1 METQKKYDI
10 FISYRREGGKNIA
23 RLLKTELGL
32 RGYHAFLDFDELK
45 DGRFDKRIMDAI
57 DAAPVF
63 MFILSEHALD
73 RCVDENDW
81 VRREIE
87 YAMETERHI
96 VPINPDKSFSDFPD
110 YVPKNLKDGLGL
122 HQFSQLLLDDLFNQ
136 TMDKLVSE
144 RLEPILGKRNRYKM
158 STTGATIHLSTDA
171 NCEVYRY
178 GKHECNVVTGEDKIV
193 YLKKGKH
200 KFEFISIDNEKDK
213 YSIVFSV
220 EDIDMEDM
228 LEIQLQPIIE
238 KREIEERTR
247 REAEERARIEERKIA
262 EEKSRQEE
270 ERLRKEK
277 ELQEK
282 RIKYLEEAAQRGD
295 GGAKITLAQMYENGE
310 GVERDIDKAIDNYRS
325 AIVHNCFTEY
335 VDDMRALIKEKES
348 KAKEAKSQSLQ
359 PISVNGVSFNMVQVQ
374 GGTFTIGAT
383 PEQESENPWDDER
396 PAHEVAVTDYMIG
409 ETAVTQALWEAVMG
423 VSIQEQ
429 SKKGTLGSSLR
440 GVGANYPMY
449 HISWDDCQ
457 EFVAKLSQLTGK
469 NFRLP
474 TEAEWEFAARGG
486 NQGKGF
492 KYAGSDTLGD
502 VAWHDDGKT
511 FETSPV
517 AQKHPNELGLYDM
530 SGNVW
535 EWCQDWYINYGVE
548 LTPAMLKSA
557 GMSHVTRGGSWNRAP
572 RFCRVS
578 VRGHSTP
585 NERVNYVG
593 LRVVMEIE

>member
-262 EEKSRQEE
+262 EEKSRETEE
-270 ERLRKEK
+270 KLHQVEK
-277 ELQEK
+277 CL
-282 RIKYLEEAAQRGD
+282 
-295 GGAKITLAQMYENGE
+295 KIA
-310 GVERDIDKAIDNYRS
+310 R
-325 AIVHNCFTEY
+325 
-335 VDDMRALIKEKES
+335 
-348 KAKEAKSQSLQ
+348 EAKQCFDLVSAELKKDDKKSNDNLNNVSLHKAAEFFGKALDLSLKGNNSKEGENKQFESNESSIQ
-359 PISVNGVSFNMVQVQ
+359 PISVNGVSFNMIKVQ

-449 HISWDDCQ
+449 HISWYDCQ
-457 EFVAKLSQLTGK
+457 EFVARLSQQTGK
-469 NFRLP
+469 KFRLP

-502 VAWHDDGKT
+502 VAWHDDGHT

-517 AQKHPNELGLYDM
+517 AQKQPNELGLYDM

-548 LTPAMLKSA
+548 LTPAMMKSPK
-557 GMSHVTRGGSWNRAP
+557 MSHVTRGGSWNRAP

>member
-1 METQKKYDI
+1 MAQEKKYDV
-10 FISYRREGGKNIA
+10 FISYSRK
-23 RLLKTELGL
+23 
-32 RGYHAFLDFDELK
+32 DFDEVNTFVEMLK
-45 DGRFDKRIMDAI
+45 RRIPTLDIWFDLTGIESGDEFRDKIISAIKRSQYVLFA
-57 DAAPVF
+57 
-63 MFILSEHALD
+63 LSINSDQSKWTRKELQFASGKGKK
-73 RCVDENDW
+73 
-81 VRREIE
+81 
-87 YAMETERHI
+87 I
-96 VPINPDKSFSDFPD
+96 VPILLKGAKLEDMDWFLFEFGGVSYVDITDSKQIEQLVNNLASWTGKAIHSNQLKVETDESVPVGSVHELVALGAKLGSDG
-110 YVPKNLKDGLGL
+110 VPEKLQEQFVNDLVKTKRLATAQNNLG
-122 HQFSQLLLDDLFNQ
+122 F
-136 TMDKLVSE
+136 
-144 RLEPILGKRNRYKM
+144 
-158 STTGATIHLSTDA
+158 HLSDT
-171 NCEVYRY
+171 
-178 GKHECNVVTGEDKIV
+178 
-193 YLKKGKH
+193 
-200 KFEFISIDNEKDK
+200 
-213 YSIVFSV
+213 
-220 EDIDMEDM
+220 
-228 LEIQLQPIIE
+228 
-238 KREIEERTR
+238 
-247 REAEERARIEERKIA
+247 
-262 EEKSRQEE
+262 
-270 ERLRKEK
+270 
-277 ELQEK
+277 EK
-282 RIKYLEEAAQRGD
+282 RIKYLEEAVQNGS
-295 GGAKITLAQMYENGE
+295 GAALINLAHIYEYGE
-310 GVERDIDKAIDNYRS
+310 GVERDIDKAIDCYRS
-325 AIVHNCFTEY
+325 AIVHHGYTEF
-335 VDDMRALIKEKES
+335 VDDIRALIKEKES
-348 KAKEAKSQSLQ
+348 KAKEAKSQPIHPIQ
-359 PISVNGVSFNMVQVQ
+359 AISVNGVSFNMIKVQ

-449 HISWDDCQ
+449 HISWYDCQ
-457 EFVAKLSQLTGK
+457 EFVARLSQQTGK
-469 NFRLP
+469 KFRLP
-474 TEAEWEFAARGG
+474 TEADWEFAARGG

-548 LTPAMLKSA
+548 LTPAMMKSPK
-557 GMSHVTRGGSWNRAP
+557 MSHVTRGGSWNRAP

>member
-1 METQKKYDI
+1 MAQEKKYDI

-122 HQFSQLLLDDLFNQ
+122 HHFSQLLLDDLFNQ

-144 RLEPILGKRNRYKM
+144 RLEPILGKRNRYQM

-238 KREIEERTR
+238 KRETEEKALL
-247 REAEERARIEERKIA
+247 EAEEKAHIEDEYKNDNESLYDDAHKNIINKENA
-262 EEKSRQEE
+262 PITSLETL
-270 ERLRKEK
+270 LRKRYPNK
-277 ELQEK
+277 DTSKILK
-282 RIKYLEEAAQRGD
+282 GVMYGSVLGPVGAMA
-295 GGAKITLAQMYENGE
+295 GGLIASS
-310 GVERDIDKAIDNYRS
+310 DKATNMISRVVDNITYP
-325 AIVHNCFTEY
+325 AKDKKEGFT
-335 VDDMRALIKEKES
+335 
-348 KAKEAKSQSLQ
+348 
-359 PISVNGVSFNMVQVQ
+359 VNGVSFNMIKVQ

-457 EFVAKLSQLTGK
+457 EFVARLSQQTGK
-469 NFRLP
+469 KFRLP

-486 NQGKGF
+486 NLGKGF

-502 VAWHDDGKT
+502 VAWHDDGQT

-517 AQKHPNELGLYDM
+517 AQKQPNELGLYDM

>member
-1 METQKKYDI
+1 MVDLAHTQLNDEFLFDYSDKDNIDWNDPLQHKKLIENLKFWYPRKDI
-10 FISYRREGGKNIA
+10 TERSMSHK
-23 RLLKTELGL
+23 RLAK
-32 RGYHAFLDFDELK
+32 AQ
-45 DGRFDKRIMDAI
+45 
-57 DAAPVF
+57 PN
-63 MFILSEHALD
+63 SEKY
-73 RCVDENDW
+73 ENDSNT
-81 VRREIE
+81 RI
-87 YAMETERHI
+87 
-96 VPINPDKSFSDFPD
+96 
-110 YVPKNLKDGLGL
+110 
-122 HQFSQLLLDDLFNQ
+122 
-136 TMDKLVSE
+136 
-144 RLEPILGKRNRYKM
+144 
-158 STTGATIHLSTDA
+158 
-171 NCEVYRY
+171 
-178 GKHECNVVTGEDKIV
+178 
-193 YLKKGKH
+193 KK
-200 KFEFISIDNEKDK
+200 
-213 YSIVFSV
+213 
-220 EDIDMEDM
+220 
-228 LEIQLQPIIE
+228 LEI
-238 KREIEERTR
+238 
-247 REAEERARIEERKIA
+247 
-262 EEKSRQEE
+262 
-270 ERLRKEK
+270 
-277 ELQEK
+277 
-282 RIKYLEEAAQRGD
+282 AAKFGD
-295 GGAKITLAQMYENGE
+295 GGAKIALAQIYENGE

-325 AIVHNCFTEY
+325 AIVHHGHDEFIDNIK
-335 VDDMRALIKEKES
+335 ALLKEKES
-348 KAKEAKSQSLQ
+348 KTKEVKSQPIHLIQ
-359 PISVNGVSFNMVQVQ
+359 PISVNGISFNMVKVQ

-429 SKKGTLGSSLR
+429 CKKGTLGSSLR

-469 NFRLP
+469 TFRLP

-517 AQKHPNELGLYDM
+517 AQKQPNELGLYDM

>member
-247 REAEERARIEERKIA
+247 CEAEERARIEERKIA
-262 EEKSRQEE
+262 EEKSRETEE
-270 ERLRKEK
+270 KLHQVEK
-277 ELQEK
+277 CL
-282 RIKYLEEAAQRGD
+282 
-295 GGAKITLAQMYENGE
+295 KIA
-310 GVERDIDKAIDNYRS
+310 R
-325 AIVHNCFTEY
+325 
-335 VDDMRALIKEKES
+335 
-348 KAKEAKSQSLQ
+348 EAKQCFDLVSAELKKDDKKSNDNLNNVSLHKAAEFFGKALDLSLKGNNSKEGENKQFESNESSIQ
-359 PISVNGVSFNMVQVQ
+359 PISVNGVSFNMIKVQ

-383 PEQESENPWDDER
+383 SEQESENPWDDER
-396 PAHEVAVTDYMIG
+396 PAHEVTVGDYMIG

-423 VSIQEQ
+423 TTIQEQ
-429 SKKGTLGSSLR
+429 SKKGTLGTALR
-440 GVGANYPMY
+440 GVGANHPMY
-449 HISWDDCQ
+449 YISWDDCQ
-457 EFVAKLSQLTGK
+457 EFVAKLSQLSGQT
-469 NFRLP
+469 FRLP
-474 TEAEWEFAARGG
+474 TEAEWEYAARGG
-486 NQGKGF
+486 NHSKGS
-492 KYAGSDTLGD
+492 KYAGGDTIND
-502 VAWHDDGKT
+502 VAWHDDGHT

-517 AQKHPNELGLYDM
+517 AQKQPNELGLYDM

-548 LTPAMLKSA
+548 LTPAMMKSPK
-557 GMSHVTRGGSWNRAP
+557 MSHVTRGGSWNRAP

>member
-1 METQKKYDI
+1 MSQVKKYDI

-122 HQFSQLLLDDLFNQ
+122 HHFSQLLLDDLFNQ

-144 RLEPILGKRNRYKM
+144 RLEPILGKRNRYQM

-238 KREIEERTR
+238 KRETEEKALL
-247 REAEERARIEERKIA
+247 EAEEKAHIEDEYKNDNESLYDDAHKNIINKENAPITSLETLLRKRYPNKDTSKILKGVMYGSVLGPVGAMAGGLIA
-262 EEKSRQEE
+262 SSDKATNAISRVVGSITYHKTENKQEE
-270 ERLRKEK
+270 F
-277 ELQEK
+277 
-282 RIKYLEEAAQRGD
+282 
-295 GGAKITLAQMYENGE
+295 
-310 GVERDIDKAIDNYRS
+310 V
-325 AIVHNCFTEY
+325 
-335 VDDMRALIKEKES
+335 
-348 KAKEAKSQSLQ
+348 
-359 PISVNGVSFNMVQVQ
+359 VNDVSFKMITIQ
-374 GGTFTIGAT
+374 GGTFTMGAT
-383 PEQESENPWDDER
+383 SEQGSDADDNEK
-396 PAHEVAVTDYMIG
+396 PKHSVTLSDYMIG
-409 ETAVTQALWEAVMG
+409 ETVVTQALWEAVMG
-423 VSIQEQ
+423 SNP
-429 SKKGTLGSSLR
+429 SKFKGSQIPIEE
-440 GVGANYPMY
+440 V
-449 HISWDDCQ
+449 SWDDCQ
-457 EFVAKLSQLTGK
+457 MFIKKLNQLTDMQ
-469 NFRLP
+469 FRLP
-474 TEAEWEFAARGG
+474 TEAEWEYAARGG
-486 NQGKGF
+486 QKSQGY
-492 KYAGSDTLGD
+492 KYAGSNILDN
-502 VAWHDDGKT
+502 VAYYQDYTDWATH
-511 FETSPV
+511 PV
-517 AQKHPNELGLYDM
+517 KQKKSNELGLYDM

-535 EWCQDWYINYGVE
+535 EWCQDWYGDYNSSVQTNPIGPSSGRFRV
-548 LTPAMLKSA
+548 L
-557 GMSHVTRGGSWNRAP
+557 RGGSWRNLATS
-572 RFCRVS
+572 CRVAN
-578 VRGHSTP
+578 R
-585 NERVNYVG
+585 NYSSPDYHNSGLG
-593 LRVVMEIE
+593 LRLALSIVYLKKF